1 MTEDQRATLVAL
13 LGELDDLGYDFTTV
27 TPRTHARILKRR
39 EGEDAR
45 DLRDVFGW
53 SMAYSD
59 GLLPGPLP
67 ELLAEAGF
75 REAAGP
81 GKWRSGL
88 RVSTLDGRLFAH
100 SAYPTAQEDSIF
112 FGPDTYRFLR
122 FLQCELTSAEPV
134 RHLVD
139 LGAGSGAGGI
149 SAALMVEPERLTL
162 ADINRA
168 ALDVAAA
175 NADAAGVEALLVE
188 GGLDAVEGEIDLIIA
203 NPPFIADPLART
215 YRDGGGM
222 LGAGLSLEWAKQ
234 GAARLASGGTMLLYT
249 GSPIVGGEDALLTA
263 LAEAIDEAGCT
274 LRYEELD
281 PDIFGEELDGEVYVQ
296 AGVERIAAV
305 GAVIRKE

>member
-1 MTEDQRATLVAL
+1 MTEDQRAALVAL

-53 SMAYSD
+53 SMAYAE

-67 ELLAEAGF
+67 DLLD
-75 REAAGP
+75 AAGMREP
-81 GKWRSGL
+81 AGGGKWRSKV
-88 RVSTLDGRLFAH
+88 RVASLDGRLFAH
-100 SAYPTAQEDSIF
+100 SAYPTAQENSVF

-122 FLQCELTSAEPV
+122 FLQCELGAEPV

-162 ADINRA
+162 ADINGD
-168 ALDVAAA
+168 ALDLAAI
-175 NADAAGVEALLVE
+175 NADAAGVETGLVE
-188 GGLDAVEGEIDLIIA
+188 GGLGAVEGEIDLLIA
-203 NPPFIADPLART
+203 NPPFIADPQGRA
-215 YRDGGGM
+215 YRDGGEM
-222 LGAGLSLEWAKQ
+222 LGAGLSLEWARQ
-234 GAARLASGGTMLLYT
+234 GAGRLASGGTMLLYT
-249 GSPIVGGEDALLTA
+249 GSAIVGGEDALLTA
-263 LAEAIDEAGCT
+263 LAEAVDEAGCT

-281 PDIFGEELDGEVYVQ
+281 PDIFGEELEGEVYAS
-296 AGVERIAAV
+296 AGVERVAAV

>member
-1 MTEDQRATLVAL
+1 MTEDQRAALVAL
-13 LGELDDLGYDFTTV
+13 LAELDDLGYDFTTV

-39 EGEDAR
+39 AGEEAR

-53 SMAYSD
+53 SMAYAE
-59 GLLPGPLP
+59 GLLPGPIP
-67 ELLAEAGF
+67 DLLD
-75 REAAGP
+75 AAGAREP
-81 GKWRSGL
+81 AGGGKWKSRL

-100 SAYPTAQEDSIF
+100 SAYPTAQENSIF

-122 FLQCELTSAEPV
+122 FLQCELTAKEPV

-175 NADAAGVEALLVE
+175 NAEAAGVEAALVE
-188 GGLDAVEGEIDLIIA
+188 GGLEAVADEIDLIIA
-203 NPPFIADPLART
+203 NPPFIADPQGRA
-215 YRDGGGM
+215 YRDGGDM
-222 LGAGLSLEWAKQ
+222 LGAGLSLEWAQ
-234 GAARLASGGTMLLYT
+234 AGAAKLASGGAMLLYT

-263 LAEAIDEAGCT
+263 LAEAVDEAGCT

-281 PDIFGEELDGEVYVQ
+281 PDIFGEELDGEVYTE